1 MENGTFKLKLEF
13 ENLLTNNLNYSV
25 ISIMDFDQ
33 YKDFVINLLRELN
46 QLKEEG
52 LGREEVDDFVKKH
65 YTNVTAFADDT
76 DILFER
82 RFSAIT
88 EELIHFCADPFFWD
102 TDFDIYM
109 RKWYKMFETDWYK
122 RT

>member
-33 YKDFVINLLRELN
+33 YKDFVISLFKELN
-46 QLKEEG
+46 QLKKKG
-52 LGREEVDDFVKKH
+52 LKREDIDDFVRKH
-65 YTNVTAFADDT
+65 YANVTSFADDT

-88 EELIHFCADPFFWD
+88 EELNHFCADPFFWN
-102 TDFDIYM
+102 TDFDLYM
-109 RKWYKMFETDWYK
+109 KKWHRGFEVDWYK
-122 RT
+122 RI